1 VRVITKSDVP
11 RLSNGPDGQDGRRKF
26 GSVSGAIITALAQS
40 GTEMSVLAIRAQVEA
55 LLGGSVSRFS
65 VSDYLLTRSRGPK
78 PLFIRTRR
86 GHYRLVSD
94 KRAGTA

>member
-1 VRVITKSDVP
+1 MEPWNISC
-11 RLSNGPDGQDGRRKF
+11 RLASNPAMRMGRLTGLTF
-26 GSVSGAIITALAQS
+26 GLLLACTFALAQS

-78 PLFIRTRR
+78 PLFIRMRR
-86 GHYRLVSD
+86 GHYRLVSG
-94 KRAGTA
+94 KRAGTG